1 MKRVAF
7 LLLSCSWA
15 FSLLGQSA
23 FYRISKDSLKILILS
38 TKEDTSKVNL
48 LIDLANRYPWS
59 YPNTALIY
67 ANEALELAEKL
78 AYKKGIYNAR
88 REITSALITLGNY
101 PLALEYS
108 LKNEELS
115 QTFNDPISKVSSL
128 SILAGTYLRTGNFNN
143 WQVYIKQ
150 ALALAKKSKLPF
162 DEGLI
167 LNSIA
172 SRFLEK
178 NQPDSAFYYATQS
191 YRLINTW
198 PSQPINIGHAYLQ
211 KNMFDS
217 AVYWFKIGL
226 ELATLNQTEQDFV
239 DVDNFLA
246 LIHKKKNNID
256 SAIWYAKKALAEKIS
271 ANYPLGTLKASG
283 LLVSLYESQKKPDSA
298 LKYLRTSII
307 LRDSLFSRE
316 KVLAQQNL
324 LYNKQQ
330 KERELK
336 AARLKLKN
344 QVQFYLLSGG
354 VTALLIIAFILTRA
368 NRQKQKSYIELQ
380 QQKEQINFHRTI
392 AENSLNE
399 LKATQA
405 QLVQSEKMASL
416 GELTA
421 GIAHEIQNPLN
432 FVNNFSEVNAELI
445 DELKNEVLTNNKEEV
460 ISIANEIKE
469 NEQKIIH
476 HGRRADA
483 IVKGMLQHSRVSTG
497 HKEQTDISA
506 LADEY
511 LRMSY
516 HGMRAKDK
524 SFNATLETNFDE
536 SIGRISVG
544 TQDIGRVLLNLF
556 NNAFYAVNEKKKQ
569 TGEAYEPKV
578 VVSTKKLKDRV
589 EIVVKD
595 NGNGIPPKVVDKIF
609 QPFFTTKPT
618 GQGTGLGLSL
628 SYDIVKAHGGDL
640 SVKTKEGEYAAFIIE
655 LPLYSTASL

>member
-1 MKRVAF
+1 
-7 LLLSCSWA
+7 
-15 FSLLGQSA
+15 
-23 FYRISKDSLKILILS
+23 LK
-38 TKEDTSKVNL
+38 
-48 LIDLANRYPWS
+48 
-59 YPNTALIY
+59 Y

-217 AVYWFKIGL
+217 AAHWFKIGL

-246 LIHKKKNNID
+246 VIHKKKNNID
-256 SAIWYAKKALAEKIS
+256 SAIWFAKKALAEKIS
-271 ANYPLGTLKASG
+271 TNYPLGTLKASD

-354 VTALLIIAFILTRA
+354 VTGLLIIAFILTRS